1 MGQWGCVLI
10 ALLCMTVK
18 GACGKKT
25 SGYVTALRD
34 SFLFNLLRMLFCVLI
49 GLGLVFAERLQGEM
63 ALDGGMLL
71 ICIASGAANAAFL
84 VGWLLAVQ
92 KNTMVAVDVTLT
104 LGSIIPA
111 VLCALLFGE
120 AMSYQ
125 KLIGFA
131 LILLASFILSAQK
144 GGTAKE
150 KTLSGVLLLLLAVL
164 GDGLT
169 GFCQQLYRQYY
180 TEGGSLYAGV
190 SYAKSVY
197 HFYTY
202 VFAAIILLLVFLT
215 FVFRSYQGTPR
226 EERGSFARKSLQP
239 LVKPLPHIFTMAVC
253 LFAAN
258 YFQTVAANDYGMSS
272 QLLYPIIKGGCLITV
287 NITAMLFF
295 GEPITKRSLLGSS
308 VALAG
313 IVVMN
318 LL

>member
-1 MGQWGCVLI
+1 MGQWICVLI

-25 SGYVTALRD
+25 SGYVTVLGH
-34 SFLFNLLRMLFCVLI
+34 SFWFNLIRMLFCVLI
-49 GLGLVFAERLQGEM
+49 GLGLVFAENWQASL
-63 ALDGGMLL
+63 ALDGKMLL
-71 ICIASGAANAAFL
+71 ICILSGAANAAFL

-104 LGSIIPA
+104 LGSMIPA

-120 AMSYQ
+120 ALSLQ
-125 KLIGFA
+125 KMLGFA
-131 LILLASFILSAQK
+131 LIILASFILSAKK

-150 KTLSGVLLLLLAVL
+150 KSLMGILLLILATV

-169 GFCQQLYRQYY
+169 GFCQQLYRHYY
-180 TEGGSLYAGV
+180 TEGGSLYSGV
-190 SYAKSVY
+190 SYSKSVY

-202 VFAAIILLLVFLT
+202 VFAALILLLVCALWSVASYRKGSKEMPHESEGSLLRPIVKALPYI
-215 FVFRSYQGTPR
+215 FV
-226 EERGSFARKSLQP
+226 
-239 LVKPLPHIFTMAVC
+239 MAVC